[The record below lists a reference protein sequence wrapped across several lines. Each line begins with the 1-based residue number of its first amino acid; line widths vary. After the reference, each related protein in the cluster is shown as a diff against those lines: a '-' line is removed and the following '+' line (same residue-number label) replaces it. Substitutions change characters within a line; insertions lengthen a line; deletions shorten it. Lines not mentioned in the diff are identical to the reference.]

1 MPEFEDAP
9 KPARSLSER
18 IDQLIQVAL
27 DQDKRIQQI
36 FARWPEMRTELRAE
50 VERLVDDA
58 ASSIRIDIDADVK
71 TKLESEV
78 AKITLALGN
87 RASEA
92 IKFSTQTAK
101 TDARKAAEEELASLR
116 PQLYALAKDAATKAV
131 QLSAEIRTELQ
142 AMVAALDIPAGE
154 KGEGFRLRGAWKA
167 GEVYERMDV
176 VTYRGSSYVATERG
190 ALSAPSRAGTEW
202 QLLAQRGGG
211 GGGITTNTNLSDAEG
226 ILGVSNGGTG
236 ANTASGARENLG
248 AQQTPIVVESSLT
261 AELDKVYHNISTA
274 TYTDPAG
281 APQAGRGFTVVVRA
295 GTATVGG
302 VAYAVEG
309 TGIRRIWHSGAWSNQ
324 VDLGAVAATEDQR
337 GTVPGIGGTATGNAA
352 TVAQLAAYGGRI
364 PLNEYQFVAAHFT
377 TGVTGTATANVA
389 ERQLQ
394 IITGATAGSTGRI
407 FRTAVSTGWPMSDS
421 ISGLNWSTPFQLWV
435 AASFPNHPSGTI
447 SRYKFGAPSAPAFG
461 PLDRKQI
468 GLENRGGT
476 IWLVAHDGTTL
487 REFETTLIPG
497 SESRF
502 YCLQNLG
509 SGTVELWSGAS
520 GGTTMT
526 KLGQVTDGPTGNVL
540 NPNDTAVSF
549 ESGNLSESV
558 SITAR
563 IHAQN
568 LICRPQF
575 PLT

>member
-142 AMVAALDIPAGE
+142 VMVAALNIPAGE

-226 ILGVSNGGTG
+226 VLGVSNGGTG

-248 AQQTPIVVESSLT
+248 AQQKPIVVEASLT
-261 AELDKVYHNISTA
+261 AELDKVYHNIATA

-295 GTATVGG
+295 GTATLGTDSFS
-302 VAYAVEG
+302 VEG
-309 TGIRRIWHSGAWSNQ
+309 TVIRRIWHSGAWANQ
-324 VDLGAVAATEDQR
+324 VDLGAVAATETQR
-337 GTVPGIGGTATGNAA
+337 GTVPGIGGTAAGNAA
-352 TVAQLAAYGGRI
+352 TVGQLTHSPRYGKYVLPALNAGAA
-364 PLNEYQFVAAHFT
+364 
-377 TGVTGTATANVA
+377 TGTGTAGAFNGFQARV
-389 ERQLQ
+389 E
-394 IITGATAGSTGRI
+394 TGATTSSSAVVRTNTGEIAWPGSLSGFAIDYSQTLFDLYFSARINQTTAG
-407 FRTAVSTGWPMSDS
+407 
-421 ISGLNWSTPFQLWV
+421 L
-435 AASFPNHPSGTI
+435 I
-447 SRYKFGAPSAPAFG
+447 SRVKFGQGLAPAAG
-461 PLDRKQI
+461 PLTVA
-468 GLENRGGT
+468 GWAVEFRGNQ
-476 IWLVAHDGTTL
+476 IWLVLHDGTTL
-487 REFETTLIPG
+487 TEINTSSTITTSVPRDFCLRNRGGGNFELYTRSPESAPLQLIQTSSAGPSG
-497 SESRF
+497 
-502 YCLQNLG
+502 G
-509 SGTVELWSGAS
+509 SGTNNNSLAIDAENGA
-520 GGTTMT
+520 
-526 KLGQVTDGPTGNVL
+526 V
-540 NPNDTAVSF
+540 A
-549 ESGNLSESV
+549 ESRVMRLFNAYWL
-558 SITAR
+558 A
-563 IHAQN
+563 
-568 LICRPQF
+568 F
-575 PLT
+575 PLTDPST